1 MCVLGSMK
9 IFSKHTEIAL
19 ILVLISRYQDE
30 VDSIE
35 TDEENWNHNE
45 CDFDGFDENEIGNNN
60 NSKAITNDRIN
71 EDLITDASNHIHHK
85 EMIIQNGNYA
95 ICLFLISPMNK
106 KTGFSPIAN
115 RNWTLRSTLDLGQLP
130 TPEMRVELKDV
141 LRLSNAFLH
150 AAKNLTTDII
160 RSL

>member
-1 MCVLGSMK
+1 MYFPK
-9 IFSKHTEIAL
+9 NA
-19 ILVLISRYQDE
+19 ISVYQDE

-60 NSKAITNDRIN
+60 NTITNDRIN